1 MFAGAESVPKES
13 EWVSRKMV
21 EEGEVS
27 EDLEAG
33 AGAVEY
39 GALDGHTYLQGHGD
53 KVSRLD

>member
-33 AGAVEY
+33 AVGAVEY

-53 KVSRLD
+53 KVS